1 MDKKTQTL
9 ASFVF
14 GVAFVVTM
22 LSIAIVAPN
31 PSSFQYTIF
40 RIVMALA
47 AGGVVAAF
55 PGFIEVKFGNW
66 LRAGGAL
73 AVFSI
78 VYYVNPA
85 PLDEAASKGNSSEE
99 KLELGIDTSFMHEFT
114 YAYSAMRPLNLPPR
128 IHQLATWQRLVLN
141 NQSKEPINIT
151 ELTLIV
157 NDKETAGDKL
167 EGPFF
172 ANIHLN
178 SGSIKFSEKIEYP
191 IRLEPKEFKYLF
203 VSLPVEVSPKIGEIS
218 LSLLHERSSKM
229 DSMMELFLFGNEP
242 EFEFNKFMPATI
254 NGRED
259 LLVDGEKVSTMVSY
273 SDVALHRQ
281 IGYLVEGD
289 SYIQKGIGRYDDGF
303 TMIRTSKLFNMISD
317 ILPKKSGSIADQ
329 KSPINSATLSA
340 KTSLNEVFSV
350 NLKPSSMLIKY
361 TKA

>member
-14 GVAFVVTM
+14 GVAFVITM
-22 LSIAIVAPN
+22 IIIAIFAPN

-55 PGFIEVKFGNW
+55 PGFIEVKFGKW

-85 PLDEAASKGNSSEE
+85 PLDESAPQKNSSEE
-99 KLELGIDTSFMHEFT
+99 KLELGIDTNFMHEFT
-114 YAYSAMRPLNLPPR
+114 YAYSANRPLNSPPR
-128 IHQLATWQRLVLN
+128 IYQLATWQRLSLN

-151 ELTLIV
+151 ELTLVV
-157 NDKETAGDKL
+157 NGKKTAGDKL

-172 ANIHLN
+172 ANILLD
-178 SGSIKFSEKIEYP
+178 SSSIKFSEKIEYP
-191 IRLEPKEFKYLF
+191 IRLGPKEFKYLF

-218 LSLLHERSSKM
+218 LSVLHDRSSQM
-229 DSMMELFLFGNEP
+229 DSMIELFLFGDEP
-242 EFEFNKFMPATI
+242 VFEFNKYMPATI
-254 NGRED
+254 NGREE
-259 LLVDGEKVSTMVSY
+259 LLVDGAKISTMVSY
-273 SDVALHRQ
+273 SDVALNRQ
-281 IGYLVEGD
+281 IGYLIDGD
-289 SYIQKGIGRYDDGF
+289 YYIQKGIGRYDDGF
-303 TMIRTSKLFNMISD
+303 RMVRTSELFNMVSD
-317 ILPKKSGSIADQ
+317 ILAKKGDSIPAQ
-329 KSPINSATLSA
+329 KSPINSAVLSA

-350 NLKPSSMLIKY
+350 NIKPSSMLIKY
-361 TKA
+361 TRA